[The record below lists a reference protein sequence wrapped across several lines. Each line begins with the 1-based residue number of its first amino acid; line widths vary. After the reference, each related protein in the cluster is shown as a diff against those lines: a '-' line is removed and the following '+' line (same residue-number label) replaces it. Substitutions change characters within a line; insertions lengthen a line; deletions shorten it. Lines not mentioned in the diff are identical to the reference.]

1 MACCSPL
8 YRQRAAVPNGSTRQG
23 LRKQSETWQVLLQG
37 PQFNFRGL
45 QMNSECLLLTG
56 ASGLVGRMLIPILQK
71 HYPERTIVALVRQP
85 EQAAR
90 LEMQGIQTVF
100 GDLAR
105 PRLGL
110 SRSDYARLATSVTEI
125 LHVAA
130 SVRFDL
136 SLEKSRV
143 VNVEGVREILL
154 LAESCAG
161 LRKFGHVS
169 TTFVNGCREGVFD
182 EEPMAPGQEFINPYQ
197 QTKFEAE
204 GLVLEAMGHL
214 PASIYRIPV
223 LLADSEDG
231 VVSQFGYFHHLLRM
245 LPDSILPVM
254 PGDPEVLADMVP
266 ADWAAASLA
275 YLFDFRFTEASIRHL
290 CAGVQR
296 SMRLGDMMA
305 RVSGAIERH
314 PSYPRG
320 RSVRFPRLVSNA
332 EYDDFVRNC
341 ADRALRF
348 IANSVG
354 RHVHIMGMRQ
364 GYLTTKA
371 QSDLAGS
378 GLFLPDMLS
387 CLENTVTYCL
397 DTQWGRKPLEHQ
409 ACAAYATR

>member
-1 MACCSPL
+1 MKPE
-8 YRQRAAVPNGSTRQG
+8 Y
-23 LRKQSETWQVLLQG
+23 
-37 PQFNFRGL
+37 
-45 QMNSECLLLTG
+45 LLLTG
-56 ASGLVGRMLIPILQK
+56 GSGLVGRMLIPVLQK
-71 HYPERTIVALVRQP
+71 HRPERSIVALVRQP

-90 LEMQGIQTVF
+90 LEMQGIRTVL

-110 SRSDYARLATSVTEI
+110 SAPDYAWLEKSVTEI

-130 SVRFDL
+130 NVRFDL

-143 VNVEGVREILL
+143 VNVGGALQILQ
-154 LAESCAG
+154 LAQSCAG

-169 TTFVNGCREGVFD
+169 TAFVNGYREGVFD
-182 EEPMAPGQEFINPYQ
+182 EEPMAPGQEFVNPYQ

-204 GLVLEAMGHL
+204 GAVLQAMRHI

-254 PGDPEVLADMVP
+254 PGDPDVLVDMVP
-266 ADWAAASLA
+266 ANWVAASLA
-275 YLFDFRFTEASIRHL
+275 YVFDFRFTEGTIRHL

-305 RVSGAIERH
+305 RASRAIERH

-320 RSVRFPRLVSNA
+320 RSVRFPRLVKIA
-332 EYDDFVRNC
+332 EYEDFIRNC
-341 ADRALRF
+341 GDRALRF
-348 IANSVG
+348 VASAVG
-354 RHVHIMGMRQ
+354 RHVHLMGMHQ
-364 GYLTTKA
+364 CYLTARA

-378 GLFLPDMLS
+378 GLLLPDMLG
-387 CLENTVTYCL
+387 CLENTITYCL
-397 DTQWGRKPLEHQ
+397 DTEWGRKPVEL
-409 ACAAYATR
+409 ATCAAYATN